1 MGPKSESR
9 LGRKRCHSSP
19 EVRTNSCSGSE
30 ARDRKPRKEQAR
42 HEHGSSGRKGKR
54 DEKIG
59 IGTKIEV
66 QTLALTGMVGLL
78 KGITIEV
85 GVGLGAETCPRGIK
99 VVGTPWTGDPLILET
114 AGITDA
120 PACFAACKVLVR
132 NLFVLCVC
140 WVIPAGVQGLLL
152 ALLRNHNWWA

>member
-66 QTLALTGMVGLL
+66 QTLALTGMVDLL
-78 KGITIEV
+78 KRIDV
-85 GVGLGAETCPRGIK
+85 GVGVVAEIPPIGIK
-99 VVGTPWTGDPLILET
+99 VLGTPGTGDPPILET
-114 AGITDA
+114 AGVTDA
-120 PACFAACKVLVR
+120 TACCAAC
-132 NLFVLCVC
+132 
-140 WVIPAGVQGLLL
+140 
-152 ALLRNHNWWA
+152 